1 MAKADDVLKEMI
13 LFHGK
18 KAAREVVGDL
28 PAQVRDARRDI
39 RSLQKDIASLM
50 KKVDKLLQATSE
62 KPPVPAASQDEV
74 EKARFT
80 KRTLPAIRKKFG
92 LTLKDLAK
100 LLEVSPLTVSTWEQ
114 EKAKPRAKSLAKII
128 ALRSMTQ
135 KEIDAALG
143 REGAA
148 ATMSAQEIRE
158 LRKGRGLSRAEF
170 AKMLGV
176 SASAVMTWEQGKSTP
191 RGQNLEALA
200 RLQRRRRSKGKVREG
215 KRPRGGGRETGCRG

>member
-39 RSLQKDIASLM
+39 RSLQKDIASLT
-50 KKVDKLLQATSE
+50 KKVDKLLQTTSE
-62 KPPVPAASQDEV
+62 KPPVPAASEDEV

-92 LTLKDLAK
+92 LTQKDLAK
-100 LLEVSPLTVSTWEQ
+100 LLEVSPLTVSSWEQ

-143 REGAA
+143 HEGAA

-200 RLQRRRRSKGKVREG
+200 KLAETPPVEGEGQRGEG
-215 KRPRGGGRETGCRG
+215 QGGGDRETGCRG